1 MLIIIEFFVIIN
13 EVDRGKTVKDLN
25 QEIKEK
31 QQAKAKREQEKIDA
45 FNASPVGM
53 LLDENNVDD
62 IVLFDSDN
70 NPIKFQQVA
79 LIPYDKTG
87 KLYAI
92 LIPLTPMVGVNPG
105 EGVLFEIDEENSSD
119 KRGMFQLFSNLIRNR
134 MMKKSI

>member
-1 MLIIIEFFVIIN
+1 M
-13 EVDRGKTVKDLN
+13 KDLN
-25 QEIKEK
+25 EEIQKKKQEKEK
-31 QQAKAKREQEKIDA
+31 KDKAAIEA

-53 LLDENNVDD
+53 ILDENNVDD
-62 IVLFDSDN
+62 IVLYDSDN

-105 EGVLFEIDEENSSD
+105 EGVLFEIDEEKVD
-119 KRGMFQLFSNLIRNR
+119 L
-134 MMKKSI
+134 SIVRDDSIIDEVLEIYLKEIEGSENGDSEE

>member
-1 MLIIIEFFVIIN
+1 M
-13 EVDRGKTVKDLN
+13 KDLN
-25 QEIKEK
+25 KEIKTK
-31 QQAKAKREQEKIDA
+31 QQKQAKTDKEIIEA

-79 LIPYDKTG
+79 LIPYEKTN

-92 LIPLTPMVGVNPG
+92 LIPLT
-105 EGVLFEIDEENSSD
+105 
-119 KRGMFQLFSNLIRNR
+119 RLITLSKTSLSR
-134 MMKKSI
+134 

>member
-1 MLIIIEFFVIIN
+1 M
-13 EVDRGKTVKDLN
+13 KDLN

-31 QQAKAKREQEKIDA
+31 QQARAKKEQEKIDA

-79 LIPYDKTG
+79 LIPYEKTG

-105 EGVLFEIDEENSSD
+105 EGVLFEIDEENIDLSIVRDDAIIDEVLEIYLKEIEDSEDEESD
-119 KRGMFQLFSNLIRNR
+119 KN
-134 MMKKSI
+134 

>member
-1 MLIIIEFFVIIN
+1 M
-13 EVDRGKTVKDLN
+13 KDLN
-25 QEIKEK
+25 KEIKAKQEK
-31 QQAKAKREQEKIDA
+31 QAKTDKEIIEA

-79 LIPYDKTG
+79 LIPYEKTN

-105 EGVLFEIDEENSSD
+105 EGVLFEIDEEKVDLSIVRDD
-119 KRGMFQLFSNLIRNR
+119 KIIDEVLEIYLKEIEDSEDDSEEN
-134 MMKKSI
+134 K

>member
-1 MLIIIEFFVIIN
+1 M
-13 EVDRGKTVKDLN
+13 KDLN
-25 QEIKEK
+25 QEMKEK
-31 QQAKAKREQEKIDA
+31 QQAKAKKEQEKIDA

-70 NPIKFQQVA
+70 NPIRFQQVA

-105 EGVLFEIDEENSSD
+105 EGVLFEIDEENIDLSIVRDDAIIDEVLEIYLKEIEDSEDEESD
-119 KRGMFQLFSNLIRNR
+119 KN
-134 MMKKSI
+134 

>member
-1 MLIIIEFFVIIN
+1 M
-13 EVDRGKTVKDLN
+13 KDLN
-25 QEIKEK
+25 QEIKQK
-31 QQAKAKREQEKIDA
+31 QQAKVKKEQEKIDA

-105 EGVLFEIDEENSSD
+105 EGVLFEIDEENIDLSIVRDDAIIDEVLEIYLKEIEDSEDEESD
-119 KRGMFQLFSNLIRNR
+119 KN
-134 MMKKSI
+134 

>member
-1 MLIIIEFFVIIN
+1 M
-13 EVDRGKTVKDLN
+13 KDLN
-25 QEIKEK
+25 QEIKQK
-31 QQAKAKREQEKIDA
+31 QQARAKKEQEKIDA

-70 NPIKFQQVA
+70 NPIRFQQVA

-105 EGVLFEIDEENSSD
+105 EGVLFEIDEENIDLSIVRDDAIIDEVLEIYLKEIEDSEDEESD
-119 KRGMFQLFSNLIRNR
+119 KN
-134 MMKKSI
+134 

>member
-1 MLIIIEFFVIIN
+1 M
-13 EVDRGKTVKDLN
+13 KDLN
-25 QEIKEK
+25 QEIKQK
-31 QQAKAKREQEKIDA
+31 QQAKAKKEQEKIDA

-105 EGVLFEIDEENSSD
+105 EGVLFEIDEENIDLSIVRDDAIIDEVLEIYLKEIEDSEDEESD
-119 KRGMFQLFSNLIRNR
+119 KN
-134 MMKKSI
+134 

>member
-1 MLIIIEFFVIIN
+1 M
-13 EVDRGKTVKDLN
+13 KDLN
-25 QEIKEK
+25 QEIKQK
-31 QQAKAKREQEKIDA
+31 QQAKAKKEQEKIDA

-53 LLDENNVDD
+53 LLDENNVND

-105 EGVLFEIDEENSSD
+105 EGVLFEIDEEKYDLSIVRDDSIIDEVLEIYLKEIEDSD
-119 KRGMFQLFSNLIRNR
+119 DEEPQEN
-134 MMKKSI
+134 